1 MAGNVNMAIDDE
13 LLAQATGGLTDN
25 DPYGYVC
32 EATVIS
38 GAGTSVIDGMSRTA
52 YTVDADNGKK
62 YLAKW
67 MYPETLN
74 LGDKVQLIHDEDG
87 CYSLEPIMG

>member
-1 MAGNVNMAIDDE
+1 MAENLNKAIDDE
-13 LLAQATGGLTDN
+13 LMAQATGGLTDN

-38 GAGTSVIDGMSRTA
+38 GAGTSVINGGSKTG

-62 YLAKW
+62 YLACW
-67 MYPETLN
+67 RYPEALN